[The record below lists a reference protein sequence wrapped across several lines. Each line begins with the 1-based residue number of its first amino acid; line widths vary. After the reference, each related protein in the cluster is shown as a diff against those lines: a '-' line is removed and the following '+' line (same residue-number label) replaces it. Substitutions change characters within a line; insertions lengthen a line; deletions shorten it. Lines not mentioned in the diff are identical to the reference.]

1 MAGQGKSW
9 DISNNTNVYS
19 MCYAEIILDGIEHRV
34 GNESR
39 DRMHRN
45 IALIQN
51 KIPVCVHTL
60 DS

>member
-19 MCYAEIILDGIEHRV
+19 MCYAEIILDG
-34 GNESR
+34 NESR

-51 KIPVCVHTL
+51 KNPVCVHTL